1 MAQQKSKAGS
11 KGKYERWLTDEG
23 LQLVTG
29 WARRGL
35 TDEQIAH
42 NCGITAKTL
51 YEWKKKFSKFC
62 EALKNG
68 KEVADIQVEN
78 ALYKRAVGYQ
88 YQERTVETSED
99 GTKVKV
105 VTKEMAPD
113 VTAQI
118 FWLKNR
124 QAGLWRDKPT
134 EKPSGSGAGGLVI
147 LPPVSDITATDD
159 ETVMLGHEGGSD
171 DG

>member
-1 MAQQKSKAGS
+1 MDGQKKGGS

-23 LQLVTG
+23 LELVTG

-88 YQERTVETSED
+88 YQEKTVEESEN
-99 GTKVKV
+99 GTKVKF
-105 VTKEMAPD
+105 VTKEIAPD

-124 QAGLWRDKPT
+124 RPESWRDRPA
-134 EKPSGSGAGGLVI
+134 EKPDNTGSGGLVMLPTVDDGQQDDGRVVMIGGAGGQ
-147 LPPVSDITATDD
+147 
-159 ETVMLGHEGGSD
+159 